1 MKKKILAAAAI
12 ITLSLGG
19 YHLANARPGGW
30 GPGYGQGPCNN
41 YNGQEQLT
49 EEELK
54 TREQFFE
61 DNSELRKKMV
71 IKQTELAAV
80 MNSETP
86 DEQKAAVIS
95 GELFDLRNEMH
106 KKAQESGIK
115 RGYGQNGNA
124 PCGGPGMGMGMGM
137 GPGGGPRHGGGW

>member
-124 PCGGPGMGMGMGM
+124 PCGGPGMGMGMG
-137 GPGGGPRHGGGW
+137 PGGGPRHGGGW